1 MQDSIECQRL
11 WRPCGWLPQRSTRA
25 EAGSGA
31 ILRWEEHIWRSFMQ
45 MYKLL
50 LDDII
55 LLVAGVLVMLVQL
68 QLCFVRVDKG
78 LDGRDRQPADKVAT
92 ALWKSDK

>member
-1 MQDSIECQRL
+1 
-11 WRPCGWLPQRSTRA
+11 
-25 EAGSGA
+25 
-31 ILRWEEHIWRSFMQ
+31 
-45 MYKLL
+45 
-50 LDDII
+50 
-55 LLVAGVLVMLVQL
+55 VLVMLVQL